1 MYTGALPRVPMLSH
15 NPKSILDCV
24 PVDAVVSM
32 MIVCAGY
39 RMNLHTE
46 EAPVFHCCTSE
57 LSPFSLQKQLTIA
70 HKYAME
76 YPTEKFLS
84 SPSFNL
90 GGFQCVESLRHKM
103 RVGCMRPV
111 LDKLTT
117 LFRQQPFWTRL
128 YRKVGYAYTALLPFT
143 RHYQFESTGMLKLI
157 GMMNEEDRNTFDF
170 DVRKINWTEF
180 SCNGM
185 MGMKIFLMKDDD
197 EGAIRR
203 TKIRLISHQLISLL
217 PVFVIFYMIS
227 VLVSRSFTAWQIFL
241 PLMII
246 AIMFSLKSWCTCT
259 KIKPLEEYR
268 EEIEMIMG
276 EPIKSKKDKTPMA

>member
-46 EAPVFHCCTSE
+46 EAP
-57 LSPFSLQKQLTIA
+57 
-70 HKYAME
+70 YAME

-227 VLVSRSFTAWQIFL
+227 VLVSR
-241 PLMII
+241 
-246 AIMFSLKSWCTCT
+246 
-259 KIKPLEEYR
+259 
-268 EEIEMIMG
+268 
-276 EPIKSKKDKTPMA
+276 